1 MRDKTHTLSGWLSAT
16 FLVVIAVF
24 GIVLIGHAPK
34 GPISAT
40 IVVWVGFVFYRANRK

>member
-1 MRDKTHTLSGWLSAT
+1 MRDTTHTLSGWLSAT

-34 GPISAT
+34 WSIYVT
-40 IVVWVGFVFYRANRK
+40 VVAWVGFVFYLANRK